1 MEMQKVAIIVNKQI
15 RAKYR
20 HLKPHTLLKELREIL
35 SRMLDDELLLMNDSL
50 IFFEDLNGNKIDK
63 SQENSIRLRDILLY
77 GYILNIIVEKH
88 DASEMI
94 YRLKLEHGFNISK
107 IGPHKSNYKLVN
119 FKRLCKFKLYN
130 KNVNY
135 YETCDNEY
143 KELYVKNHIIEGGIS
158 TFLPWSKFLVGFKSQ
173 SAIATDNGHKSS
185 TKYKIFDRIRAEF
198 TVDENDIEPTEHFKN
213 DVIDA
218 LRGPKDKQRENL
230 IEVTKRFGEFWVQG
244 IYLGGFALQTLNASD
259 SHNTYQ
265 ANRDQ
270 TIGLPDTGFDPY
282 TGFGIESN
290 KGNISSGSRATQIQ
304 NLIWFGGDENIDISC
319 DEDLNVW
326 TKSIKQ
332 KNWNVVKYIKVISI
346 FELLNKELRDQV
358 LCAFGKTIFYSKVNS
373 LNFVLD
379 LSKME
384 PYAYELSI
392 PKNLP
397 SSDYQIFAMIM
408 SKSKQDDVF
417 GMRIV
422 YENNKKPV
430 ILLHRI
436 GAKTKFKSRRKE
448 YSLEIGWIVIGY
460 PNNFD
465 FGKYRI
471 ERNLVSEK
479 MDIDLQGSSIKSVS
493 IPHSYQKNSCSLLGI
508 CTLRLSNNNVYDYRR
523 STIVTA
529 QHFHDKTNGL
539 SSCIFAHDLY
549 KRKYVNIL
557 QELKGLTFEYSIIKD
572 QENSKRVVITWDK
585 SILSRAKILSGTI
598 KNSNLNLKHPNF
610 LTLLY
615 DDGHCN
621 CSNEFVNICPDC
633 VALRSLGDFNQPDSL
648 AIYYCPT
655 DSA

>member
-63 SQENSIRLRDILLY
+63 SQANSIRLRDILLY

-88 DASEMI
+88 DASEII

-107 IGPHKSNYKLVN
+107 IGPHKSNYK
-119 FKRLCKFKLYN
+119 
-130 KNVNY
+130 
-135 YETCDNEY
+135 
-143 KELYVKNHIIEGGIS
+143 
-158 TFLPWSKFLVGFKSQ
+158 
-173 SAIATDNGHKSS
+173 
-185 TKYKIFDRIRAEF
+185 AEF

-230 IEVTKRFGEFWVQG
+230 IEGTKRFGEFW
-244 IYLGGFALQTLNASD
+244 A
-259 SHNTYQ
+259 Q

-282 TGFGIESN
+282 TGFGIENN

-319 DEDLNVW
+319 DEDLNLW

-358 LCAFGKTIFYSKVNS
+358 LRAFGKTIFYSKVNS

-436 GAKTKFKSRRKE
+436 GTKTKFKSRRKE
-448 YSLEIGWIVIGY
+448 YSLEIGWVVIGY

-471 ERNLVSEK
+471 ERNLVCEK
-479 MDIDLQGSSIKSVS
+479 MDIDLQGSSIKSVP
-493 IPHSYQKNSCSLLGI
+493 IPHSYQKNSSSLLGI

-572 QENSKRVVITWDK
+572 QENSKQVVITWDK